1 MKLVIDIDKREYER
15 VMKRKDK
22 FPRDL
27 TRFEN
32 IIVKADVAE
41 AEEEQ
46 EQDVLDMIIAEI
58 MQLDS
63 ELEVVDYD
71 HNDITRIKTAHW
83 IIREEVLW
91 IIDKYKKIVRNKE

>member
-1 MKLVIDIDKREYER
+1 MKLVIDIDEREYNR
-15 VMKRKDK
+15 AMKRKNK

-46 EQDVLDMIIAEI
+46 EQDILDNIIAEI

-91 IIDKYKKIVRNKE
+91 IIDKYKKISEE

>member
-1 MKLVIDIDKREYER
+1 MKLVIDIDEREYER
-15 VMKRKDK
+15 AMKRKDK

-32 IIVKADVAE
+32 IIVRADVVE
-41 AEEEQ
+41 SEDEQ
-46 EQDVLDMIIAEI
+46 EQDILDNIISEI

-63 ELEVVDYD
+63 ELEVVDFD
-71 HNDITRIKTAHW
+71 HNDVTRIKTAHW

-91 IIDKYKKIVRNKE
+91 IIDKYKKIVR

>member
-1 MKLVIDIDKREYER
+1 MKLVIDIDEREYER
-15 VMKRKDK
+15 AMKRKNK

-32 IIVKADVAE
+32 IIVRADVAE
-41 AEEEQ
+41 GEEEK
-46 EQDVLDMIIAEI
+46 DILDMIIAEI

>member
-1 MKLVIDIDKREYER
+1 MKLVIDIDERDYER
-15 VMKRKDK
+15 AMKRKNK

-32 IIVKADVAE
+32 IIVRADVAE
-41 AEEEQ
+41 GEEEK
-46 EQDVLDMIIAEI
+46 DILDMIIAEI